1 MCSGPL
7 RKAGSEP
14 GNLVRAAPDRLD
26 GLGSLHS
33 ARIALPSSEPISN
46 VTRFSPFC
54 WVMVTAP
61 MKFTCAMLSASR
73 KKIPVF
79 GPSLLPMQNTV
90 PPVSETPTQAFVIF
104 EAEMGGQDGYPPQGG

>member
-1 MCSGPL
+1 MCPGPL

-33 ARIALPSSEPISN
+33 ARIALPSSEPISI
-46 VTRFSPFC
+46 VT
-54 WVMVTAP
+54 VP

-73 KKIPVF
+73 KKMPVF
-79 GPSLLPMQNTV
+79 DPSLLPMQNMV
-90 PPVSETPTQAFVIF
+90 PPVSETPI
-104 EAEMGGQDGYPPQGG
+104 